1 MLRAGTL
8 ETIND
13 KINDLGMNI
22 KSTPENTALCLNIE
36 TLLLKRGIGFH
47 TISRT
52 KTRRGSYRGKRAP

>member
-13 KINDLGMNI
+13 KINDLGMDI

-36 TLLLKRGIGFH
+36 ILLLKRGIGFH
-47 TISRT
+47 IISRT
-52 KTRRGSYRGKRAP
+52 KTRRGSQRGKRAP